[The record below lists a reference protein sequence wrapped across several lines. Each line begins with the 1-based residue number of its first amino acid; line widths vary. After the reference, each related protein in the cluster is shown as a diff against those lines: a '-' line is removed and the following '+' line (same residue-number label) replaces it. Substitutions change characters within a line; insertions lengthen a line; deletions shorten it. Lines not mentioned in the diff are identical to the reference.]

1 MTVITFI
8 LVYILVGI
16 IFTAVSCW
24 DVIYEVF
31 ERCEPDS
38 TNPLNPLNGD
48 EWQEF
53 TTLILT
59 CLFGWGVLLI
69 IVIIDSIKG
78 IWKK

>member
-1 MTVITFI
+1 MEIITFI

-16 IFTAVSCW
+16 IFTAAACW
-24 DVIYEVF
+24 DVIREVF

-38 TNPLNPLNGD
+38 TDPLSGD

-53 TTLILT
+53 TVLMLT
-59 CLFGWGVLLI
+59 CLFGWGVLLVMT
-69 IVIIDSIKG
+69 IVDSIKG

>member
-1 MTVITFI
+1 MVVITFI
-8 LVYILVGI
+8 LIYILVGI
-16 IFTAVSCW
+16 VFTTVFAW
-24 DVIYEVF
+24 DEIRDTF

-38 TNPLNPLNGD
+38 TNPLNES

-53 TTLILT
+53 TTLVLT

-69 IVIIDSIKG
+69 MAIIDSIKG

>member
-1 MTVITFI
+1 MTFFTFI

-16 IFTAVSCW
+16 IFTVASCW

-31 ERCEPDS
+31 ERCESDS
-38 TNPLNPLNGD
+38 STPLNRD

-53 TTLILT
+53 TTLMLT

-69 IVIIDSIKG
+69 IAIIGSIKG
-78 IWKK
+78 IWRK